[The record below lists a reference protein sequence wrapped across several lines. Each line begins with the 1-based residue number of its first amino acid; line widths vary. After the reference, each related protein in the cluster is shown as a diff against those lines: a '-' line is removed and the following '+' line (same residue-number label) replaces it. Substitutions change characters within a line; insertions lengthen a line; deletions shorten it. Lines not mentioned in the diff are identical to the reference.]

1 MTNDGNSSRRDQER
15 NAGLEALKAA
25 IQEGLGSGTSDKTVP
40 GIMEEVEARLRRD
53 GLLQTVE
60 QGRRRSRQQSDV
72 QRTLES

>member
-25 IQEGLGSGTSDKTVP
+25 IQEGLGSGASDKTVP
-40 GIMEEVEARLRRD
+40 GIMEEVKARLRRD

-60 QGRRRSRQQSDV
+60 QGRRRSRRQSGG
-72 QRTLES
+72 QGMPES